1 MPTLFILGIVLL
13 ASFEEYAAASFSV
26 YHPYISEYDTVDSIE
41 ILAIHEE
48 VAEDQMTDMNNESI
62 DLFGAF

>member
-1 MPTLFILGIVLL
+1 MRNTLLHPFLI
-13 ASFEEYAAASFSV
+13 